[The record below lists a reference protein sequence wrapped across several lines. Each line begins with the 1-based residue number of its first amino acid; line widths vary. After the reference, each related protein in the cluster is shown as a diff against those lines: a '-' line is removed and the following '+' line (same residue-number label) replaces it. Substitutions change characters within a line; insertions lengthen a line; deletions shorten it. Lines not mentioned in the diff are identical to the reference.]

1 MRRAAVL
8 SRPVAPRRGRA
19 RRRLPALDGL
29 RGIGIAA
36 VVVYHLG
43 PAWLPGGYLGV
54 DVFFVVSGFLI
65 TGLLLDLLTPAPSAW
80 PALREFWARRA
91 RRLLPALVVLLA
103 VLSVVAS
110 LIARDAIPRLRADIP
125 AALGFVANWQLL
137 FHHDSYFESMGR
149 PPLLLHLWSL
159 GVEEQFYLV
168 WPFVVLGTVHMC
180 RRPTRALCW
189 VASTGSVCSAALMAV
204 LFVPGHDPSSVY
216 YDTFTHSAGLMI
228 GAALAAATYDRR
240 LAPHEYGAKPR
251 AVIGFGALA
260 GLAVLLALLGADG
273 TFTYRGGI
281 LLASALTGLA
291 VIVAVRPGPVS
302 RLLSARPLRYLG
314 TRSYSLYIWHWPI
327 ICLTRPDIDVRFS
340 GWPLLVFRLALVLVA
355 GETSYQLVEQP
366 FRTGRAQAALHALR
380 GAGRTA
386 AVGSLG
392 LCGGVVVV
400 VLAVC
405 NPPALPAALAA
416 GSTPAARALLPSV
429 PVTPISSPT
438 TLGQARATTLRA
450 VTGARTALGGGTP
463 VATTKAGPATTVLTA
478 KVRLTTSV
486 PTTARPTSST
496 RVIAA
501 AQATTT
507 ARPPPTTQLPT
518 TARPPTTAGAPNP
531 HMIASAE
538 NTGASQGSTMAGMA
552 TVAGVTSL
560 VPTTDAAAGT
570 TAAATSVPA
579 GPVLP
584 NSVPR
589 GIVMPSTLP
598 RGIVMPSSVAV
609 NRVPTGIVVPDSVP
623 VNSVPTG
630 IVWPNTVPPSSV
642 PVTEP
647 PPPTP
652 PPTKAA
658 PSSTLPLLTTPASAA
673 PHVMPPP
680 GPPPATSAPSTA
692 LTGTSPPT
700 TAHRAVTTT
709 TTPRPKLGHDVLAI
723 GDSVLLA
730 ASPAL
735 EERLHGD
742 ITVDAVVGRQ
752 VWSGISRLAAY
763 RAAGDLIG
771 LKAVVIDLGTNGPI
785 TPADVAQFRA
795 LTAGVPLLV
804 LVNVRVPLP
813 WQAES
818 NASLAAARH
827 LPRVVVVDW
836 YQASGAPGVLWADGV
851 HPDPK
856 GQVIYANLVA
866 GALGS

>member
-1 MRRAAVL
+1 
-8 SRPVAPRRGRA
+8 
-19 RRRLPALDGL
+19 L
-29 RGIGIAA
+29 RGVGIAA
-36 VVVYHLG
+36 VVVYHLD

-80 PALREFWARRA
+80 PALREFWTRRA

-103 VLSVVAS
+103 VLSVVAG
-110 LIARDAIPRLRADIP
+110 LIARDAVPRLRADIP

-168 WPFVVLGTVHMC
+168 WPFVVLGTLHMC
-180 RRPTRALCW
+180 QRPTRALCW
-189 VASTGSVCSAALMAV
+189 LAGTGSMCSAVLMAV
-204 LFVPGHDPSSVY
+204 LFVPGHDPSAVY

-228 GAALAAATYDRR
+228 GAALAAATYNRR

-251 AVIGFGALA
+251 AAIGFGALA
-260 GLAVLLALLGADG
+260 GLALLLAVLGADG

-281 LLASALTGLA
+281 LLTSALTGLA

-302 RLLSARPLRYLG
+302 RLLSTKPLRYLG

-340 GWPLLVFRLALVLVA
+340 GWPLLVFRLALVLLA
-355 GETSYQLVEQP
+355 GETSYKLIEQP
-366 FRTGRAQAALHALR
+366 FRTGRAQAALHSLH

-392 LCGGVVVV
+392 LCGGIVVV
-400 VLAVC
+400 VLAAC

-416 GSTPAARALLPSV
+416 GSTPAARVLLPSA
-429 PVTPISSPT
+429 PVGSTSSPT
-438 TLGQARATTLRA
+438 KLRRASAPKAALAAPPTSTTTARATTT
-450 VTGARTALGGGTP
+450 VRTATVRTATVRAP
-463 VATTKAGPATTVLTA
+463 TARAPTARAPTARAPTARAATARAATARATVTTTKAGPRTTVP
-478 KVRLTTSV
+478 TTRARPTTIV
-486 PTTARPTSST
+486 PTTARPITST
-496 RVIAA
+496 RVSTAA
-501 AQATTT
+501 RATTSAPT
-507 ARPPPTTQLPT
+507 TTRPP
-518 TARPPTTAGAPNP
+518 ATAGAPNP
-531 HMIASAE
+531 QTTAPAGKVSA
-538 NTGASQGSTMAGMA
+538 AQGGTTARMA
-552 TVAGVTSL
+552 T
-560 VPTTDAAAGT
+560 AAGIARSVPATNAHAATT
-570 TAAATSVPA
+570 TAAAISVP
-579 GPVLP
+579 V
-584 NSVPR
+584 NSVPVNSVPS
-589 GIVMPSTLP
+589 GIVQ
-598 RGIVMPSSVAV
+598 V
-609 NRVPTGIVVPDSVP
+609 NSVPTDSVP

-630 IVWPNTVPPSSV
+630 IVPGNRV
-642 PVTEP
+642 PVTKPPMPTVLVPASTQP
-647 PPPTP
+647 PPPEPAP
-652 PPTKAA
+652 P
-658 PSSTLPLLTTPASAA
+658 STTPLLTTPASAV
-673 PHVMPPP
+673 PHANPRPSPPP
-680 GPPPATSAPSTA
+680 VSSPPLTAPTA
-692 LTGTSPPT
+692 TSPPT

-709 TTPRPKLGHDVLAI
+709 TTPRPRLGHDVLAI

-730 ASPAL
+730 SSQAL

-763 RAAGDLIG
+763 RAAGDLLG
-771 LKAVVIDLGTNGPI
+771 LRAVVIDLGTNGPI
-785 TPADVAQFRA
+785 TPPDVAQMRA

-827 LPRVVVVDW
+827 LPGVVVVDW
-836 YQASGAPGVLWADGV
+836 YRASATPGVLWADGV

-866 GALGS
+866 GALGL